1 MSSSVFARQAVQFYA
16 EWLSGLDILPAV
28 NRRGFL
34 RRSGVCLNR
43 FGGFLIHREVWL
55 HYLSTG

>member
-1 MSSSVFARQAVQFYA
+1 MFCFSSVYELEA
-16 EWLSGLDILPAV
+16 SGQTTAFDILPAV

-43 FGGFLIHREVWL
+43 FGGFLIHREV
-55 HYLSTG
+55 